1 MAISW
6 GYSPKIEK
14 YIPLGDFPI
23 DKYLIIAKQAIENL
37 GWKLSHISESGIIAY
52 TPLSFQSYSEEISI
66 RINAN
71 FALVKSECIG
81 IQMFFNDYG
90 KNDANLEN
98 FFHEFE
104 YVEYHLKDIWDES
117 LAKFHEFIATQDDD
131 YFEKAPLTAKNKIK
145 NVLYLFYPHKGY
157 LVTPILIIV
166 NIIAYGIFAFG
177 SAFIYRILYKSGASY
192 DLIEKVPSYFG
203 ANSREL
209 VLKGQVWRLIT
220 HQFLHGSL
228 LHLFFNMYALAYIGL
243 MVENKLGWK
252 KYFAVYILSGI
263 CGGLLSIIF
272 HEINYSIGASGAI
285 LGLFGAFLALLLNN
299 SFEKNASKAMLVSTL
314 LVCALMLL
322 NGLRGNTDNWA
333 HVGGITCGFLICFIL
348 ITEKIGGVF
357 IKPQLRFATAIAV
370 VIVFSAIVLTFTT
383 NYEPKKFFALEK
395 AFKKNSEDYAGVY
408 SISTRLP
415 IEERLRRVD
424 DYGVKVWERNKQIV
438 EEMNALKLNEEH
450 SLIRGYYEK
459 ITNKTLAFTK
469 LLYLEAAD
477 DVPQYRVKL
486 DTTMAQINRL
496 KEEANNK
503 SNRHWG
509 Y

>member
-14 YIPLGDFPI
+14 YIPLGDFPT

-90 KNDANLEN
+90 KNDANLEK

-177 SAFIYRILYKSGASY
+177 SAFMYRILYKSGASF

-299 SFEKNASKAMLVSTL
+299 LFEKNASRAMLVSTL

-333 HVGGITCGFLICFIL
+333 HVGGITSGFLICFVL
-348 ITEKIGGVF
+348 ITDKIGQVV
-357 IKPQLRFATAIAV
+357 IKPQLRFATAITV
-370 VIVFSAIVLTFTT
+370 VIVFSATVLIFTP

-438 EEMNALKLNEEH
+438 KQMNALKLNEEH
-450 SLIRGYYEK
+450 SLIRSYYEK

-496 KEEANNK
+496 KEEANNN